1 MSGLV
6 KHRSGD
12 VLTAYMGSDN
22 SLTGLSQDRPNY
34 DPGKSAYSR
43 DANNAG
49 KCAAGKSC
57 VNWLNN
63 NAFSTPTNTGPGT
76 GFGNVVKGSF
86 RGPGVSGWD
95 AGVMRTFHVYE
106 NTSFEFRAEY
116 FNVLNHTILANPNTT
131 FTNSAFGT
139 ITATQGDPRIAQF
152 SLKFLY

>member
-1 MSGLV
+1 MTLFGRALAELNTDDSGTVPFGMVVTERLEQ
-6 KHRSGD
+6 G
-12 VLTAYMGSDN
+12 
-22 SLTGLSQDRPNY
+22 
-34 DPGKSAYSR
+34 
-43 DANNAG
+43 
-49 KCAAGKSC
+49 C

-95 AGVMRTFHVYE
+95 AGVMRTFPVYE

-131 FTNSAFGT
+131 FTNSAFGS